1 MLEKV
6 LIKDSELDKFSDS
19 NTLAD
24 RTRALVKHQLKN
36 WDMARDG
43 YSSLDNVQTRK
54 FEFEDFI
61 INVQFNPGRIISSS
75 AKVDE
80 KSINERPCFLCYKN
94 LPDKQ
99 KGIKYFRDYLILV
112 NPFPIFTEHLT
123 IPKIDHIPQTI
134 KYNFGGLLRLSEDIG
149 KHYVVFYNGPK
160 CGASAPDHMHFQ
172 AGSKDFMPIDS
183 EYKSIRESKG
193 ELLFSSNDL
202 AIYGFKNYLRYF
214 FSIESGNASMIKKA
228 FAKFYSLLGEFDK
241 SEEPM
246 MNILSYYHK
255 NFWKILIFPR
265 QKHRPSYYYE
275 SGEKNILLSPA
286 AVDLGGVCITPREK
300 DFNTI
305 TRNQLIDIMRQVTIT
320 KELFQYYSIKIS
332 GFDFED

>member
-6 LIKDSELDKFSDS
+6 LIKDSELVEFSKS

-24 RTRALVKHQLKN
+24 RTRALVKHQIKY

-43 YSSLDNVQTRK
+43 YSSLDNVQIRK
-54 FEFEDFI
+54 FEFDDFSVSI
-61 INVQFNPGRIISSS
+61 QFNPGRITSSS

-94 LPDKQ
+94 LPENQ
-99 KGIKYFRDYLILV
+99 RGIQYFRDYLILV

-149 KHYVVFYNGPK
+149 KYYVVFYNGPK

-172 AGSKDFMPIDS
+172 AGLKDFMPIDS
-183 EYKSIRESKG
+183 EYKSILDSKG
-193 ELLFSSNDL
+193 ELLYSGNGL
-202 AIYGFKNYLRYF
+202 AIYGIKDYLRYF
-214 FSIESGNASMIKKA
+214 FSIESARIDMIKKA
-228 FAKFYSLLGEFDK
+228 FAKFYSLLGEFDR

-246 MNILSYYHK
+246 MNILSYYDK
-255 NFWKILIFPR
+255 KAWRILIFPR
-265 QKHRPSYYYE
+265 QMHRPSQFYE

-300 DFNTI
+300 DFNNI
-305 TRNQLIDIMRQVTIT
+305 TKNQIVDIMRQVSIT

-332 GFDFED
+332 GFDFEE